1 MARREIHNELDR
13 KNRNNHNDNYE
24 ELYKLKKVIND
35 LVLDSGESDAEVV
48 QARAGEETL
57 NDRLDNME
65 DDTKG
70 FSDEISRLESDVNDK
85 LDSKANLS
93 DLDDYSQEVSD
104 ELEAKLKEIEE
115 TIEDTVGNVEFKGAM
130 LVLNENKNVKDS
142 TWTTCVW
149 GKAVYNLSGFWSS
162 NNNKR
167 FVIPKGVKK
176 VKVSCSTLWPTNSD
190 GSRRV
195 RARKNG
201 NYATGLFYN
210 SMPASGTS
218 PVGATSGVV
227 EVKEGDYIEME
238 VYQSSGE
245 DLELREDPYTWFAI
259 EVVDYG
265 KK

>member
-1 MARREIHNELDR
+1 MARRDIHNELDR
-13 KNRNNHNDNYE
+13 KNRNNHNDNYK
-24 ELYKLKKVIND
+24 ELYRLKQVIND

-57 NDRLDNME
+57 NDRLDIME
-65 DDTKG
+65 DKT
-70 FSDEISRLESDVNDK
+70 ENV
-85 LDSKANLS
+85 SK
-93 DLDDYSQEVSD
+93 DME
-104 ELEAKLKEIEE
+104 ELEEDLTKETETKLQE
-115 TIEDTVGNVEFKGAM
+115 TLDEVDDTVQDIIEANEFKGAM
-130 LVLNENKNVKDS
+130 VVMNKDKNVKDRS
-142 TWTTCVW
+142 WTMCQW
-149 GKAVYNLSGFWSS
+149 DKSVYNLSGFWSS
-162 NNNKR
+162 GSNTR
-167 FVIPKGVKK
+167 FTIPSGVKK

-259 EVVDYG
+259 EVVEFS

>member
-1 MARREIHNELDR
+1 LARRDIHNELDR
-13 KNRNNHNDNYE
+13 KNRNNHNDNYK
-24 ELYKLKKVIND
+24 ELYRLKQVIND

-57 NDRLDNME
+57 NDRLDIME
-65 DDTKG
+65 DKTEKV
-70 FSDEISRLESDVNDK
+70 SRDM
-85 LDSKANLS
+85 A
-93 DLDDYSQEVSD
+93 
-104 ELEAKLKEIEE
+104 ELEEDLTKETENRLQATLDEVEDVVRDIIEANE
-115 TIEDTVGNVEFKGAM
+115 YKGAM
-130 LVLNENKNVKDS
+130 LVLNEDKNANDS

-149 GKAVYNLSGFWSS
+149 GKAIYNLSGFWSS

-210 SMPASGTS
+210 SRRAAGTS

-227 EVKEGDYIEME
+227 DVKEGDYIEME
-238 VYQSSGE
+238 VYQSSGG
-245 DLELREDPYTWFAI
+245 DLKLREDPYTWFAI

>member
-1 MARREIHNELDR
+1 
-13 KNRNNHNDNYE
+13 KQ
-24 ELYKLKKVIND
+24 VIND

-57 NDRLDNME
+57 NDKIDNIEYKTENVSKNME
-65 DDTKG
+65 
-70 FSDEISRLESDVNDK
+70 
-85 LDSKANLS
+85 
-93 DLDDYSQEVSD
+93 
-104 ELEAKLKEIEE
+104 ELEEDLTKETEDRLQATRDE
-115 TIEDTVGNVEFKGAM
+115 VEDTVQDIIEANEFKGAM
-130 LVLNENKNVKDS
+130 LVLNEDKNAKDS

-149 GKAVYNLSGFWSS
+149 GKAIYNLSGFWSS

-167 FVIPKGVKK
+167 FGIHKGVKK

-238 VYQSSGE
+238 VYQSSGG
-245 DLELREDPYTWFAI
+245 DLKLREDPYTWFAI
-259 EVVDYG
+259 EVVEFS

>member
-1 MARREIHNELDR
+1 NELDR
-13 KNRNNHNDNYE
+13 KNRNNHNDNYK
-24 ELYKLKKVIND
+24 ELYRLKQVIND

-57 NDRLDNME
+57 NDRLDIMEYKTENVSKNME
-65 DDTKG
+65 
-70 FSDEISRLESDVNDK
+70 
-85 LDSKANLS
+85 
-93 DLDDYSQEVSD
+93 
-104 ELEAKLKEIEE
+104 ELEEDLTKETEDRLQATLDE
-115 TIEDTVGNVEFKGAM
+115 VEDTVQDIIEANEFKGAM
-130 LVLNENKNVKDS
+130 VVMAKNKNVKHEK
-142 TWTTCVW
+142 WTMCQW
-149 GKAVYNLSGFWSS
+149 DKAVYNLSGFWSS
-162 NNNKR
+162 DNNTR

-176 VKVSCSTLWPTNSD
+176 VRVSCSTMWLTNSD

-210 SMPASGTS
+210 SRRAAGTS

-238 VYQSSGE
+238 VYQSSGG

-259 EVVDYG
+259 EVVD
-265 KK
+265 